1 MQTNAKKDLIKNQIN
16 NYESN
21 QNGQIIDCSG
31 YFLFFFKKIE
41 IFQNK

>member
-31 YFLFFFKKIE
+31 YFFIFFQK
-41 IFQNK
+41 NKNFSK

>member
-21 QNGQIIDCSG
+21 KNGQIIDCSG
-31 YFLFFFKKIE
+31 YFFIFLKKIK
-41 IFQNK
+41 IFQDK